1 MKKGVN
7 MMSKYIK
14 KSFLFVAM
22 LSLILVIAACSNGDG
37 SNKSTNSGSKDEKV
51 EIRFSWWGD
60 TGRNE
65 VYNEIVDRF
74 EEEHPNITVKREFGG
89 WGDYWDRLAT
99 QIAGGNAPDVVS
111 MHQFYVSDYARRN
124 ALLNL
129 NEYVSSDTINL
140 TDFPESAVDSGK
152 IDDNIYMVAKGITM
166 PAMAYNTALFDEL
179 GVDYPEFDWTW
190 EDFTAKLV
198 ELKTAF
204 GDGKHWGIND
214 ISGGQLQ
221 PIFRYFVR
229 QNGQDLF
236 TEDGKLGFEK
246 ETLVKWWNMWDK
258 LRKDNIVPD
267 AATGNEYDG
276 VPLEANMF
284 TTGVTAITQIP
295 ANQVNLY
302 QDQMKDTEIRL
313 ARIPSV
319 NGGPNGEYIEGA

>member
-99 QIAGGNAPDVVS
+99 QIAGGNAPEVVS

-124 ALLNL
+124 ALLN
-129 NEYVSSDTINL
+129 
-140 TDFPESAVDSGK
+140 
-152 IDDNIYMVAKGITM
+152 
-166 PAMAYNTALFDEL
+166 
-179 GVDYPEFDWTW
+179 
-190 EDFTAKLV
+190 
-198 ELKTAF
+198 
-204 GDGKHWGIND
+204 
-214 ISGGQLQ
+214 
-221 PIFRYFVR
+221 
-229 QNGQDLF
+229 
-236 TEDGKLGFEK
+236 
-246 ETLVKWWNMWDK
+246 
-258 LRKDNIVPD
+258 
-267 AATGNEYDG
+267 
-276 VPLEANMF
+276 
-284 TTGVTAITQIP
+284 
-295 ANQVNLY
+295 
-302 QDQMKDTEIRL
+302 
-313 ARIPSV
+313 
-319 NGGPNGEYIEGA
+319 